1 MSETTERDDNVTTP
15 SQLGSLRESGRPL
28 VLDYKSK
35 KKKKKKKGRYS
46 DGLEDVQEFE
56 AGISRAVRQAARAVA
71 KGTDRYEKAR
81 KKSARQKKDGAIRD
95 FIPNMGEALSESLRE
110 ASDIPAE
117 VADALNT
124 KSTRRRVRRRIRDV
138 SDALDVWRL

>member
-1 MSETTERDDNVTTP
+1 MSETTDREDTTTTT
-15 SQLGSLRESGRPL
+15 SRLGSLRERGRPL

-35 KKKKKKKGRYS
+35 KKKKKKRYS

-56 AGISRAVRQAARAVA
+56 AGISRAIRQAARAVA

-81 KKSARQKKDGAIRD
+81 RKSARKKKDGAIRD
-95 FIPNMGEALSESLRE
+95 FVPNMGEALSESLRE

-138 SDALDVWRL
+138 SDALDVWRI

>member
-1 MSETTERDDNVTTP
+1 MSETTDIDDNVTTP
-15 SQLGSLRESGRPL
+15 TRLGSLRERGRPL
-28 VLDYKSK
+28 VLAYKSK
-35 KKKKKKKGRYS
+35 KKKEKKRYS

-56 AGISRAVRQAARAVA
+56 AGISRAIRQAARAVA

-81 KKSARQKKDGAIRD
+81 RKSARKKKDGAIRD
-95 FIPNMGEALSESLRE
+95 FVPNMGEALSESLRE
-110 ASDIPAE
+110 ASDIPSE

-138 SDALDVWRL
+138 SDALRVWRI

>member
-1 MSETTERDDNVTTP
+1 MSDTTAREDRTTTT
-15 SQLGSLRESGRPL
+15 SRLGSLRERGRPL

-35 KKKKKKKGRYS
+35 KKKKKKNRYS

-56 AGISRAVRQAARAVA
+56 AGISRAIRQAARAVA

-81 KKSARQKKDGAIRD
+81 KKSARKKKDGAIRD
-95 FIPNMGEALSESLRE
+95 FVPNMGEALSESLRE

-138 SDALDVWRL
+138 SDALDVWRI

>member
-1 MSETTERDDNVTTP
+1 MSETNNSENTETIRSRLGALRD
-15 SQLGSLRESGRPL
+15 SGRPL
-28 VLDYKSK
+28 VLEYKSK
-35 KKKKKKKGRYS
+35 KKKKKNRYS
-46 DGLEDVQEFE
+46 GGLEDVQEFE
-56 AGISRAVRQAARAVA
+56 AGISRAVRQAAQAVA

-81 KKSARQKKDGAIRD
+81 KKSARKKKDGAIRD

-138 SDALDVWRL
+138 SDALDVWRLD

>member
-1 MSETTERDDNVTTP
+1 MSETTDREDTTTTT
-15 SQLGSLRESGRPL
+15 SRLGSLREGGRPL

-35 KKKKKKKGRYS
+35 KKKKKKRYS

-56 AGISRAVRQAARAVA
+56 AGISRAIRQAARAVA

-81 KKSARQKKDGAIRD
+81 RKSARKKKDGAIRD
-95 FIPNMGEALSESLRE
+95 FVPNMGEALSESLRE